1 MTSHGNERRTSA
13 EAELE
18 RTLAKLNGRAWGVAM
33 GLILGIVLF
42 GATIILV
49 MKGGE
54 VVGPHLALLGIFL
67 PGYRVTVLGAFI
79 GFIYAFVLGYALG
92 RLVGAVYNVIAAPS
106 KSRGSR

>member
-1 MTSHGNERRTSA
+1 
-13 EAELE
+13 
-18 RTLAKLNGRAWGVAM
+18 M